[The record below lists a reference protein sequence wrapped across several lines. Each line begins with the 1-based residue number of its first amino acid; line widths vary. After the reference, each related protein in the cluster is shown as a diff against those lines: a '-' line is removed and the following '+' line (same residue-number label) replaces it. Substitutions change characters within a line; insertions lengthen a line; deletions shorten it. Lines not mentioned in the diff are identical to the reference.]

1 MRSNSLF
8 ILTFSLLGLV
18 QAGCSGNAQEMAA
31 YPPPAVSVV
40 NVQPHSVPVEQE
52 YVGRTMGSREVEVHA
67 RVTGIIEERL
77 YEEGAAVRA
86 GDSLFRLDRLPFAAR
101 AAAAEAD
108 LARARAEH
116 ARAAR
121 EHARLKPLVDAKAVS
136 AKELDD
142 ASSDEALAAAT
153 VMQAEAALR
162 DARIQLGY
170 TDVRSPIDGI
180 TGLAQKFEGALVT
193 AGTDSRLT
201 TLVQLDPIDVHFS
214 ISENEWLRQ
223 QTDLASGAMENP
235 GDAKLEVRI
244 VLADGQVFDRVGQIN
259 FTAARIDDATGTYN
273 VRARFDNPDQRLKAG
288 QFVRVRVTGAER
300 PNAIAVPQK
309 AVLDSPQGKFV
320 FVLGENE
327 QQQTIAEIRP
337 VTVGDWLTEEGGQ
350 MWLITSGLQAGE
362 RVIVDNFVKL
372 APGAPVTVLEAAEPA
387 VAATL

>member
-1 MRSNSLF
+1 MRSNTLF
-8 ILTFSLLGLV
+8 LLFFSLIALIQL
-18 QAGCSGNAQEMAA
+18 GCSGNAQEMAA

-40 NVQPHSVPVEQE
+40 SVQPHSVPVERE

-67 RVTGIIEERL
+67 RVTGIVEQRL
-77 YEEGAAVRA
+77 YQEGAAVRA
-86 GDSLFRLDRLPFAAR
+86 GDPLFRLDRLPFEAR

-121 EHARLKPLVDAKAVS
+121 EHARLKPLVAANAVS

-180 TGLAQKFEGALVT
+180 TGLAEKFEGALVT

-201 TLVQLDPIDVHFS
+201 TLVQLDPIDIHFS
-214 ISENEWLRQ
+214 ISENEWLQQ
-223 QTDLASGAMENP
+223 QTELASGAMENP
-235 GDAKLEVRI
+235 DDDKLEVRI
-244 VLADGQVFDRVGQIN
+244 VLADGSEFDRVGRIN

-273 VRARFDNPDQRLKAG
+273 VRARFDNSDQRLKAG

-300 PNAIAVPQK
+300 PNAIAIPQK
-309 AVLDSPQGKFV
+309 AVLDGPQGKFV

-327 QQQTIAEIRP
+327 QQQAIAEIRP
-337 VTVGDWLTEEGGQ
+337 VTVGDWLTEDGSQ

-362 RVIVDNFVKL
+362 RIIVDNFVKL
-372 APGAPVTVLEAAEPA
+372 APGAAVTVIDTSMPA
-387 VAATL
+387 VADAH

>member
-1 MRSNSLF
+1 MRSNILFLF
-8 ILTFSLLGLV
+8 IILPLALIQV
-18 QAGCSGNAQEMAA
+18 GCSGNAQEMAA
-31 YPPPAVSVV
+31 YPPPAVSVL
-40 NVQPHSVPVEQE
+40 NVQPHSVPVERE

-77 YEEGAAVRA
+77 FEEGTAVRA
-86 GDSLFRLDRLPFAAR
+86 GDPLFRLDRLPFAAR

-121 EHARLKPLVDAKAVS
+121 EHARLKPLVAAKAVS

-142 ASSDEALAAAT
+142 AGSDEALAAAT
-153 VMQAEAALR
+153 VLQAEAALR

-180 TGLAQKFEGALVT
+180 SGLAEKFEGALVT

-214 ISENEWLRQ
+214 ISENEWLQ
-223 QTDLASGAMENP
+223 QQADLASGAVENP
-235 GDAKLEVRI
+235 EEAGLEVRI
-244 VLADGQVFDRVGQIN
+244 ALADGQVFERVGHIN
-259 FTAARIDDATGTYN
+259 FTAARIDEATGTYN
-273 VRARFDNPDQRLKAG
+273 VRARFANPDQRLKAG

-309 AVLDSPQGKFV
+309 AVLDGPQGKFV

-337 VTVGDWLTEEGGQ
+337 VTVGEWLTEEGGQ

-372 APGAPVTVLEAAEPA
+372 APGAPVTIVDAAAAA
-387 VAATL
+387 VAVAH